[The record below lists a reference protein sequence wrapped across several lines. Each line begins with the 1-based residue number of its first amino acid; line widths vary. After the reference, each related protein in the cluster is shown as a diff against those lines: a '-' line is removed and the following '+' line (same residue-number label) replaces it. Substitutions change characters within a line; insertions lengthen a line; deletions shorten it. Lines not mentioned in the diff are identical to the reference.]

1 MKSRVDGFLISF
13 EGIDGSGKSTQ
24 ARRLYKFLKD
34 KGYEV
39 SLYRDPGSTSLAEQI
54 RELIISCPMD
64 PTTELLLFESARSN
78 LVWEKILP
86 DLTSGKVV
94 IIDRFV
100 DSTTAYQGYGREMN
114 LGTVSILNHI
124 ATRGRKPDLT
134 FILNLP
140 IELALQ
146 RLGEQKTKFEDPK
159 YLKKVRDGY
168 LQIFYS
174 EKERDLRLIDASRSE
189 EEVFEEIKTIT
200 LERLKTCAC
209 L

>member
-1 MKSRVDGFLISF
+1 MKGFLISF

-24 ARRLYKFLKD
+24 ARKLYEFLKEE
-34 KGYEV
+34 GYEV
-39 SLYRDPGSTSLAEQI
+39 SLYRDPGSTPLAEQI
-54 RELIISCPMD
+54 RELIINYAMD
-64 PTTELLLFESARSN
+64 PTTELLLFESARSS
-78 LVWEKILP
+78 LVWEKIFP
-86 DLTSGKVV
+86 DLSSGKIV
-94 IIDRFV
+94 IVDRFI
-100 DSTTAYQGYGREMN
+100 DSTTAYQGYGKEIN

-140 IELALQ
+140 LELALQ
-146 RLGEQKTKFEDPK
+146 RLKEQKTKFEEPN

-174 EKERDLRLIDASRSE
+174 EKERDIRLIDASRSE

-200 LERLKTCAC
+200 LERLKV

>member
-1 MKSRVDGFLISF
+1 MKGFLISF

-24 ARRLYKFLKD
+24 ARKLYEFLKEE
-34 KGYEV
+34 GYEV
-39 SLYRDPGSTSLAEQI
+39 SLYRDPGSTPLAEQI
-54 RELIISCPMD
+54 RELIINYAMD
-64 PTTELLLFESARSN
+64 PITELLLFESARSS
-78 LVWEKILP
+78 LVWEKIFP
-86 DLTSGKVV
+86 DLTSGKIV
-94 IIDRFV
+94 IVDRFI
-100 DSTTAYQGYGREMN
+100 DSTTAYQGYGREIN

-140 IELALQ
+140 LELALQ
-146 RLGEQKTKFEDPK
+146 RLKEQKTKFEEPN
-159 YLKKVRDGY
+159 YLKRVRDGY

-174 EKERDLRLIDASRSE
+174 EKERDIRLIDASRSE

-200 LERLKTCAC
+200 LERLKV

>member
-1 MKSRVDGFLISF
+1 MKGFLISL

-24 ARRLYKFLKD
+24 ARKLYKFLKEE
-34 KGYEV
+34 GYEV
-39 SLYRDPGSTSLAEQI
+39 SLYRDPGSTPLAEQI
-54 RELIISCPMD
+54 RELIINYSMD
-64 PTTELLLFESARSN
+64 PTTELLLFESARSS
-78 LVWEKILP
+78 LVWEKIFP
-86 DLTSGKVV
+86 DLTSGKIV
-94 IIDRFV
+94 IVDRFI
-100 DSTTAYQGYGREMN
+100 DSTTAYQGYGREIN

-124 ATRGRKPDLT
+124 AIRGRKPDLT

-140 IELALQ
+140 LELALQ
-146 RLGEQKTKFEDPK
+146 RLEEQKTKFEEPN

-174 EKERDLRLIDASRSE
+174 EKERDIRLIDASRSE

-200 LERLKTCAC
+200 LEKLKV